1 MSPILDNKG
10 YVRQPTAPDVKG
22 QGRFRADELTGQAL
36 LKETEKLL
44 DTWKHPDPY
53 LPPTAPGGMYASAT
67 ILCNNKDARCERRRP
82 STCD

>member
-1 MSPILDNKG
+1 MSAS
-10 YVRQPTAPDVKG
+10 QPRRLKVKS

-53 LPPTAPGGMYASAT
+53 LPPSAPGGMYDPSAT
-67 ILCNNKDARCERRRP
+67 ALLQQKTRDAKRDDQRP
-82 STCD
+82 VTS